1 MRFLFINHIQNAQQS
16 IRSNRLRSFLTILGV
31 TIGVASITTIL
42 ALSAG
47 ANKIVSSQVDALGG
61 NIAVIRPGVAT
72 ENITD
77 ELSNITNDQ
86 QFAASS
92 LTDADVAAVRKIPHV
107 QAVAPLMV
115 IRGAISGSSTSGQET
130 GPANTPIVGTTP
142 ELETISALTVVD
154 GQFLD
159 PDLNPATAVIGP
171 QLSVDIFGTEQ
182 SIGHTIKI
190 KGQPFTVIGILKRT
204 NNPVNYNNIDFDRS
218 VVVNYTS
225 AKQLSQGATH
235 IQQINIQSESVE
247 HLSGIIAATNKAL
260 LTNHLG
266 EVDFS
271 VLSGDKIA
279 QPTSRIFTA
288 IAGVSV
294 AIAAISLIVG
304 GVGIMNIMLV
314 SVAERTREIG
324 IRKALG
330 ASNTDIVAQFII
342 ESLALS
348 IGGGISGYILGYVSA
363 FAISTFLTFDPVL
376 NWHIAA
382 IALGVSVIIGTFFGI
397 YPAIKA
403 SRKDPISAL
412 RQYE

>member
-1 MRFLFINHIQNAQQS
+1 MRFLFVNHIQNARQS
-16 IRSNRLRSFLTILGV
+16 IKSNQLRSFLTMLGI

-61 NIAVIRPGVAT
+61 NIAVVRPGVAT
-72 ENITD
+72 NDTID
-77 ELSNITNDQ
+77 ELSNVTTDH
-86 QFAASS
+86 QFEASS
-92 LTDADVAAVRKIPHV
+92 LTEADLKVIKEIEHV

-115 IRGAISGSSTSGQET
+115 LRGAVNGDSVA
-130 GPANTPIVGTTP
+130 PASTPIVATTP
-142 ELETISALTVVD
+142 ELETVSGLKVGD

-159 PDLNPATAVIGP
+159 PSLNASTAVIGA
-171 QLSVDIFGTEQ
+171 QLSIDIFGTEH
-182 SIGHTIKI
+182 SIGKTIKV
-190 KGQPFTVIGILKRT
+190 KGEPFTVIGILKRT
-204 NNPVNYNNIDFDRS
+204 NDPVNYNNVDFDRA
-218 VVVNYTS
+218 VLVNFES
-225 AKQLSQGATH
+225 GQSLNQGASH
-235 IQQINIQSESVE
+235 IQQINIQSDSVAN
-247 HLSGIIAATNKAL
+247 LSSVIANINKSL
-260 LTNHLG
+260 LTNHFG
-266 EVDFS
+266 QVDFS
-271 VLSGDKIA
+271 VLSGEQIA

-330 ASNTDIVAQFII
+330 ASNRDVVAQFLI

-348 IGGGISGYILGYVSA
+348 IGGGISGYILGYLAA
-363 FAISTFLTFDPVL
+363 FVISTFLTFNPVL
-376 NWHIAA
+376 NWEIAS
-382 IALGVSVIIGTFFGI
+382 IALGVSLVIGTLFGI
-397 YPAIKA
+397 YPALKA
-403 SRKDPISAL
+403 AKKDPISAL